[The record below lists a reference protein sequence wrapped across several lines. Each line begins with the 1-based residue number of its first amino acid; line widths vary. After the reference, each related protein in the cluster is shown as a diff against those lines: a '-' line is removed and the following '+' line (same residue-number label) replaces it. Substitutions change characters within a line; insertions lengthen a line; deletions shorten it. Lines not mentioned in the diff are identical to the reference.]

1 MRSTLWAFSSLLLAS
16 ALLNLGLGLQGTLLG
31 VRAVIETFPTTIT
44 GAIMSAFFIGFIL
57 GSHYC
62 SPIINRVG
70 HIRTFAALAS
80 LASATTL
87 CHAVFVSPL
96 SWAVLRALTGFC
108 LVGLYMVTESWL
120 NDRASNANRASVLS
134 VYMVVGLGAT
144 AVGQLLLEM
153 AHPSGFEL
161 FVVVSVLISI
171 SLAPVALTASPGP
184 TFIQTRRMGLRRLYD
199 VAPLGVVGCFGIGL
213 ANSSFWGMAPVAGHA
228 LGLST
233 GEIASFMFLTILGG
247 VFLQWPLGR
256 LSDRMDRRI
265 MIAAVSIVVSVSGVA
280 IAAAVT
286 RYPAVAFILAPVFGG
301 TLLSLYALVIAHVND
316 FVEPQ
321 EFVSAS
327 GTLFLCFGAG
337 ASVGPFVASTVMTA
351 VGAAGLFLFISG
363 IHASTGIFAAFRMLR
378 RTPVPTEDQPNFV
391 VIPRTTPVVHELD
404 PRGDES
410 MNSEPN
416 EQTKPAEETIPAH
429 TKISVAA

>member
-1 MRSTLWAFSSLLLAS
+1 MRSTLAAFSSLLLAS

-31 VRAVIETFPTTIT
+31 VRAVIEAFPTTIT
-44 GAIMSAFFIGFIL
+44 GAIMSAFFVGFIL

-62 SPIINRVG
+62 SKIINRVG

-80 LASATTL
+80 FASATTL

-199 VAPLGVVGCFGIGL
+199 VAPLGVVGCFAIGL
-213 ANSSFWGMAPVAGHA
+213 ANSSFWGMAPVAGHS

-286 RYPAVAFILAPVFGG
+286 RYPSVVFILAPVFGG

-316 FVEPQ
+316 FAEPQ

-327 GTLFLCFGAG
+327 GTLFLVFGAG
-337 ASVGPFVASTVMTA
+337 AIVGPFIASTVMTA
-351 VGAAGLFLFISG
+351 VGAVGLFVFIAG
-363 IHASTGIFAAFRMLR
+363 IHALTGIFAAFRMLR
-378 RTPVPTEDQPNFV
+378 RSAVSTDDQPDFV
-391 VIPRTTPVVHELD
+391 VTPRTTPVVHELD
-404 PRGDES
+404 PRGVEDIDFDPIEQATPTGGT
-410 MNSEPN
+410 EPAD
-416 EQTKPAEETIPAH
+416 TKTR
-429 TKISVAA
+429 AAA